1 MVDSNKY
8 RKIYQELSG
17 KIINDE
23 YKHGEQLP
31 SENLLVKKYGVS
43 RETVR
48 KALSLLQTNGF
59 IQKLKGKGSVVI
71 YDQSLNFPV
80 SQLISFEE
88 IKQSLNMDYHTVVES
103 FETVVAK
110 DHPKVQEALNI
121 SEDTKLFRVVRSR
134 RKNDLVNIVDTDYF
148 IQEMMPALSKEIAE
162 QSIYDYIE
170 RRLGLKIA
178 YSNKVITFEPMSEYE
193 IDLFVEATPPY
204 AAVVRSIVHLADAIP
219 FQYNVSKHRAS
230 EFKFVDFSRRTIEKE
245 K

>member
-1 MVDSNKY
+1 MNSNKY

-17 KIINDE
+17 KIINED
-23 YKHGEQLP
+23 YKHGDQLP

-71 YDQSLNFPV
+71 YNQSMNFPV

-103 FETVVAK
+103 FETVLAK
-110 DHPKVQEALNI
+110 DHPKVKDALNI
-121 SEDTKLFRVVRSR
+121 TDETKLFRVVRSR
-134 RKNDLVNIVDTDYF
+134 RKNHTVNIVDTDYF
-148 IQEMMPALSKEIAE
+148 IQEMMPALSREIAE
-162 QSIYDYIE
+162 RSIYDYIE
-170 RRLGLKIA
+170 NRLGLKIA
-178 YSNKVITFEPMSEYE
+178 YSNKAITFEPMTEEEVS
-193 IDLFVEATPPY
+193 LFVEATPPY
-204 AAVVRSIVHLADAIP
+204 AAVVRSVVHLADATP
-219 FQYNVSKHRAS
+219 FQYNISKHRAS
-230 EFKFVDFSRRTIEKE
+230 EFKFVDFSRRNVIKD

>member
-1 MVDSNKY
+1 MNSNKY

-23 YKHGEQLP
+23 YKNGEQLP

-59 IQKLKGKGSVVI
+59 IQKLKGKGSIVI
-71 YDQSLNFPV
+71 YNQSMNFPV

-88 IKQSLNMDYHTVVES
+88 IKQSLNMDYHTVVEA
-103 FETVVAK
+103 FETVLAK
-110 DHPKVQEALNI
+110 DHPKVKVALNLTD
-121 SEDTKLFRVVRSR
+121 DTKLFRVVRSR
-134 RKNDLVNIVDTDYF
+134 RKNDLVNIVDIDYF
-148 IQEMMPALSKEIAE
+148 IQDMMPALSKEIAE
-162 QSIYDYIE
+162 HSIYEYIE
-170 RRLGLKIA
+170 NRLGLKIA
-178 YSNKVITFEPMSEYE
+178 YSNKAITFEPMTEYE

-204 AAVVRSIVHLADAIP
+204 AAVVRSVVYLANATP

-230 EFKFVDFSRRTIEKE
+230 EFKFVDFSRRMIDKE